1 MSIEIEIEFLIPY
14 YQSKL
19 RFYEQL
25 NLDNSTKD
33 ELLKYG
39 EEASSLRKIMADY
52 QEEGLYKVL
61 KP

>member
-1 MSIEIEIEFLIPY
+1 MSIEIEFLIPY

-19 RFYEQL
+19 QFFKQL
-25 NLDNSTKD
+25 KLDNCTKD

-52 QEEGLYKVL
+52 QEEG
-61 KP
+61 